1 MRIIFLDVD
10 GVLNCMST
18 KDDAPCGCIGVDSR
32 KVEVL
37 KKILEESRKEEE
49 TEVVLSSS
57 WRVHVDRFGHRQ
69 SDKDF
74 LYLLDK
80 LKEQDIILYD
90 ETPLIDEAHRGV
102 EIRRW
107 LYERQN
113 LPITGILIIDDEAF
127 DFKNKGL
134 SRFHMKTSFYNAN
147 NGGLQEKHV
156 RQAMKLLHL
165 EVPRY
170 LFTEFVKTY
179 EEREKERD
187 TDYER
192 V

>member
-37 KKILEESRKEEE
+37 KKILEESRKEDD
-49 TEVVLSSS
+49 TKVVLSSS

-80 LKEQDIILYD
+80 LKEQDVTLYD

-113 LPITGILIIDDEAF
+113 LPITGILIIDDESF
-127 DFKNKGL
+127 NFKETKL
-134 SRFHMKTSFYNAN
+134 SRFWMRTSFYNAN

-156 RQAMKLLHL
+156 RQALKLLHL
-165 EVPRY
+165 EVPRF
-170 LFTEFVKTY
+170 LFYERLKTY
-179 EEREKERD
+179 EEKEQE
-187 TDYER
+187 YGEER
-192 V
+192 